1 MNAFNLK
8 IIALIAMTID
18 HLGYFIFDDIITFRI
33 IGRLAFLIFAFFIAN
48 SYHYTNNKTKYGVR
62 LLVFGFIIDLVM
74 ILTNNYVVSNIFIT
88 LGLGY
93 FLIYFYDQKKYLMM
107 LLIMLIPSFIEIDYS
122 YYGLLLIFFSYI
134 FYQRLEILLVVNFL
148 LIIASHFLFD
158 LNLLQLYSTIGIII
172 LMFYNHQEGRKLKY
186 LFYVYYPLHILII
199 LMIREMLMIR

>member
-1 MNAFNLK
+1 
-8 IIALIAMTID
+8 
-18 HLGYFIFDDIITFRI
+18 
-33 IGRLAFLIFAFFIAN
+33 
-48 SYHYTNNKTKYGVR
+48 
-62 LLVFGFIIDLVM
+62 M

-93 FLIYFYDQKKYLMM
+93 FLIYFYDQKKYPMM

-134 FYQRLEILLVVNFL
+134 FYQRLEILLVVNFV
-148 LIIASHFLFD
+148 LIIVSHFLFD

-186 LFYVYYPLHILII
+186 LFYVYYPLHILVII
-199 LMIREMLMIR
+199 MIRDFLMIK